1 MLKNYQIKTLLV
13 VCLMAIFGGVSA
25 WGAEYTYTFTAKPA
39 GLTTGKTSYNLTL
52 GDVDWTLSSSAAIK
66 NFGYDA
72 TKGVQIGSSSNPSK
86 DFTFSTTGI
95 TGKIT
100 SITVKASTAKSATA
114 TLTVKV
120 NGTQYGETKSLTT
133 TATDYTFTG
142 AETGTIEI
150 SYSQPT
156 TTKALYIKT
165 ITVTYETVETGKD
178 AAGITFGSAVGQTP
192 TFVTTL
198 AKGFTAP
205 SLTNPNSLA
214 IASYTSSNESV
225 ATVAA
230 DGTVTLLANGTTT
243 ITAHTDGDDTHDA
256 GDAKY
261 TLKVLEGI
269 NGLEGLYADGVITT
283 TEKEYLLT
291 LTDAV
296 VTYNNGKNTYL
307 QDANRGMMI
316 YSTTDKPT
324 VGKKIS
330 GDVIV
335 KAKAYNGLYELT
347 AFDASAA
354 TLTDASA
361 AELLPA
367 VATIADLLASPKSY
381 ESKYI
386 KIVDATVK
394 SAFTGTEKN
403 SVIYQND
410 AETNT
415 ITMRDGNSTAK
426 LTSKV
431 GDIVTVTGFPSVYT
445 TNQSTTQQFTVWNQK
460 DIVSAIK
467 YFEYSATSCE
477 AKIGVSNTFPALNN
491 DYEESPIFS
500 SSNTAVATIDAA
512 GTVTLVAAGTTT
524 ITATLDTANKSA
536 SYLLTVSELQSY
548 AYTRVNDAS
557 EIVDGGKYILVAE
570 PITVD
575 DVETVLALTAPTGTN
590 KYFASL
596 AVPSDVYYYG
606 PSDVAEKPYELTL
619 ESTGTDGRFFVKYND
634 VYLQGSSSSSDVTF
648 KDAKPETTNTNAI
661 WAVEINDAQCDL
673 TCVGAN
679 RVLGVNKSTDD
690 KRFALYKSDFTN
702 LAVAHLYRRYNKTS
716 EGSVAIA
723 TTEGYGTLYSDK
735 AVVMPEGLTATTV
748 KAAAYGQLTMD
759 WEYAAG
765 NTVPAGTGLLVKGE
779 NGTTYDFIT
788 TDNTVTLTTANLL
801 SGSVAEAETTGAAG
815 SKFYKLTY
823 SEVAGEQVLGFFW
836 GAAEGAAFTNAAG
849 KAYLVIPAG
858 SEANGFRLDGSAITG
873 INNVELDSA
882 ADKIYTIS
890 GVAVSAKKGNLP
902 AGLYIINGKK
912 QIVK

>member
-1 MLKNYQIKTLLV
+1 MLKNYHFKTLLV
-13 VCLMAIFGGVSA
+13 VCLMTIFGGMSA
-25 WGAEYTYTFTAKPA
+25 WAQTTVTQNSFSAVEGNVDNDTNVSYKTAKGGGTSNPA
-39 GLTTGKTSYNLTL
+39 INSNVIRLYQISSGKTYGGTITISVADGYE
-52 GDVDWTLSSSAAIK
+52 LSE
-66 NFGYDA
+66 
-72 TKGVQIGSSSNPSK
+72 VVIGSSMATKIAYTLDNAAATELSASEDLPAN
-86 DFTFSTTGI
+86 
-95 TGKIT
+95 GKYT
-100 SITVKASTAKSATA
+100 KSDLANQSITFYCM
-114 TLTVKV
+114 
-120 NGTQYGETKSLTT
+120 G
-133 TATDYTFTG
+133 
-142 AETGTIEI
+142 
-150 SYSQPT
+150 T
-156 TTKALYIKT
+156 TTKSRLYVNYLS
-165 ITVTYETVETGKD
+165 VTYKSKVASGKEP
-178 AAGITFGSAVGQTP
+178 AGITFGET
-192 TFVTTL
+192 TTYVTTL
-198 AKGFTAP
+198 AKNFTAP
-205 SLTNPNSLA
+205 TLTNPNSLA
-214 IASYTSSNESV
+214 IEYTSSNKDV
-225 ATVAA
+225 ATVGT
-230 DGTVTLLANGTTT
+230 DGTITLQGNGTTT
-243 ITAHTDGDDTHDA
+243 ITAHTEGDANHEA
-256 GDAKY
+256 GNAKY
-261 TLKVLEGI
+261 TIKVLAAI
-269 NGLEGLYADGVITT
+269 NGLEGLYAAGVITT
-283 TEKEYLLT
+283 DEQEYLLT

-296 VTYNNGKNTYL
+296 VTYNNGNNTYI
-307 QDANRGMMI
+307 QDANRGMLI
-316 YSTTDKPT
+316 YSSTDKPT

-330 GDVIV
+330 GEVIV

-354 TLTDASA
+354 TLTDAST
-361 AELLPA
+361 AERQPA
-367 VATIADLLASPKSY
+367 VATIAEILASPKSY

-431 GDIVTVTGFPSVYT
+431 GDIVTVTGFPAVF
-445 TNQSTTQQFTVWNQK
+445 TNTKGTTQQFTVWSQD
-460 DIVSAIK
+460 DIVSAVK
-467 YFEYSATSCE
+467 YFEYSATNCE
-477 AKIGVSNTFPALNN
+477 AKIGVSNTFPALTN
-491 DYEESPIFS
+491 DYEETPTFN
-500 SSNTAVATIDAA
+500 SSNEAVATIDAA
-512 GTVTLVAAGTTT
+512 GVVTLVAAGTTT
-524 ITATLDTANKSA
+524 ITATLDTAGKSA
-536 SYLLTVSELQSY
+536 SYVLTVSELQSY

-575 DVETVLALTAPTGTN
+575 NVETVLALTAPTGTN
-590 KYFASL
+590 KFFASL

-606 PSDVAEKPYELTL
+606 PSDVAGKPYELTL
-619 ESTGTDGRFFVKYND
+619 ESTGTDGRFFVKCND
-634 VYLQGSSSSSDVTF
+634 VYLQGSSNSSDVTF

-702 LAVAHLYRRYNKTS
+702 LAVAHLYRRYNKTG

-765 NTVPAGTGLLVKGE
+765 NTVPAGTGLLVKGA

-788 TDNTVTLTTANLL
+788 TDNAVTLTTANLL
-801 SGSVAEAETTGAAG
+801 SGSATDATTTGAAD

-823 SEVAGEQVLGFFW
+823 SEVNGEQVLGFFW
-836 GAAEGAAFTNAAG
+836 GAENGTAFTNEAG

-873 INNVELDSA
+873 INNVALDRA

-890 GVAVSAKKGNLP
+890 GVAVSAQQGQLP
-902 AGLYIINGKK
+902 AGLYIVNGQK

>member
-52 GDVDWTLSSSAAIK
+52 GDVDWTLSSSAAIN

-150 SYSQPT
+150 SYAQT
-156 TTKALYIKT
+156 TSKALYIKA
-165 ITVTYETVETGKD
+165 ITVTYETVDTGKE

-192 TFVTTL
+192 TFATTL

-243 ITAHTDGDDTHDA
+243 ITAHTDGDATHDA

-269 NGLEGLYADGVITT
+269 NGLEGLYADGVITST
-283 TEKEYLLT
+283 DKEYLLT

-307 QDANRGMMI
+307 QDANRGMLI
-316 YSTTDKPT
+316 FSDTDKPA
-324 VGKKIS
+324 VGKKIN

-335 KAKAYNGLYELT
+335 KTHLYNNLYQLT
-347 AFDASAA
+347 EFDYSAA

-361 AELLPA
+361 EELQPA
-367 VATIADLLASPKSY
+367 VATIAQILAAPKSY

-394 SAFTGTEKN
+394 SAFSSRN
-403 SVIYQND
+403 SVIYQDD

-415 ITMRDGNSTAK
+415 ITMRDGNSSGP

-431 GDIVTVTGFPSVYT
+431 GDIVTVTGFPTVFG
-445 TNQSTTQQFTVWNQK
+445 TTQQITVWSQD
-460 DIVSAIK
+460 DIVSAVK

-477 AKIGVSNTFPALNN
+477 AKIGVANTFPALTN
-491 DYEESPIFS
+491 DYEETPTFS
-500 SSNTAVATIDAA
+500 SSNEAVATIDAA
-512 GTVTLVAAGTTT
+512 GAVTLVATGTTT
-524 ITATLDTANKSA
+524 ITATLATAGKSA
-536 SYLLTVSELQSY
+536 SYVLTVSELQSY

-570 PITVD
+570 PITVY

-702 LAVAHLYRRYNKTS
+702 LAVAHLYRRYNKTGD
-716 EGSVAIA
+716 GSVTIA
-723 TTEGYGTLYSDK
+723 TTEGFGTLYSDK
-735 AVVMPEGLTATTV
+735 AVVIPEGLTATTV
-748 KAAAYGQLTMD
+748 KAAADDQLTMD
-759 WEYAAG
+759 WKYAAG
-765 NTVPAGTGLLVKGE
+765 NTVPANTGLLVKGE

-788 TDNTVTLTTANLL
+788 TDNAVTLSTTNLL
-801 SGSVAEAETTGAAG
+801 SGSVAEAQTTGAAG

-836 GAAEGAAFTNAAG
+836 GAPEGAAFTNAAG

-873 INNVELDSA
+873 INNVELDCA

-902 AGLYIINGKK
+902 AGLYLSLIHI
-912 QIVK
+912 

>member
-52 GDVDWTLSSSAAIK
+52 GDVDWTLSSSAAIN

-150 SYSQPT
+150 SYAQT
-156 TTKALYIKT
+156 TSKALYIKA
-165 ITVTYETVETGKD
+165 ITVTYETVDTGKE

-192 TFVTTL
+192 TFATTL

-243 ITAHTDGDDTHDA
+243 ITAHTDGDATHDA

-269 NGLEGLYADGVITT
+269 NGLEGLYADGVITST
-283 TEKEYLLT
+283 DKEYLLT

-307 QDANRGMMI
+307 QDANRGMLI
-316 YSTTDKPT
+316 FSDTDKPA
-324 VGKKIS
+324 VGKKIN

-335 KAKAYNGLYELT
+335 KTHLYNNLYQLT
-347 AFDASAA
+347 EFDYSAA

-361 AELLPA
+361 EELQPA
-367 VATIADLLASPKSY
+367 VATIAQILAAPKSY

-394 SAFTGTEKN
+394 SAFSSRN
-403 SVIYQND
+403 SVIYQDD

-415 ITMRDGNSTAK
+415 ITMRDGNSSGP

-431 GDIVTVTGFPSVYT
+431 GDIVTVTGFPTVFG
-445 TNQSTTQQFTVWNQK
+445 TTQQITVWSQD
-460 DIVSAIK
+460 DIVSAVK

-477 AKIGVSNTFPALNN
+477 AKIGVANTFPALTN
-491 DYEESPIFS
+491 DYEETPTFS
-500 SSNTAVATIDAA
+500 SSNEAVATIDAA
-512 GTVTLVAAGTTT
+512 GAVTLVATGTTT
-524 ITATLDTANKSA
+524 ITATLATAGKSA
-536 SYLLTVSELQSY
+536 SYVLTVSELQSY

-570 PITVD
+570 PITVY

-702 LAVAHLYRRYNKTS
+702 LAVAHLYRRYNKTGD
-716 EGSVAIA
+716 GSVTIA
-723 TTEGYGTLYSDK
+723 TTEGFGTLYSDK
-735 AVVMPEGLTATTV
+735 AVVIPEGLTATTV
-748 KAAAYGQLTMD
+748 KAAADDQLTMD
-759 WEYAAG
+759 WKYAAG
-765 NTVPAGTGLLVKGE
+765 NTVPANTGLLVKGE

-788 TDNTVTLTTANLL
+788 TDNAVTLSTTNLL
-801 SGSVAEAETTGAAG
+801 SGSVAEAQTTGAAG

-836 GAAEGAAFTNAAG
+836 GAPEGAAFTNAAG

-873 INNVELDSA
+873 INNVELDCA

-902 AGLYIINGKK
+902 AGLYIVNGKK

>member
-52 GDVDWTLSSSAAIK
+52 GDVDWTLSSSAAIN

-150 SYSQPT
+150 SYAQT
-156 TTKALYIKT
+156 TSKALYIKA
-165 ITVTYETVETGKD
+165 ITVTYETVDTGKE

-192 TFVTTL
+192 TFATTL

-243 ITAHTDGDDTHDA
+243 ITAHTDGDATHDA

-269 NGLEGLYADGVITT
+269 NGLEGLYADGVITST
-283 TEKEYLLT
+283 DKEYLLT

-307 QDANRGMMI
+307 QDANRGMLI
-316 YSTTDKPT
+316 FSDTDKPA
-324 VGKKIS
+324 VGKKIN

-335 KAKAYNGLYELT
+335 KTHLYNNLYQLT
-347 AFDASAA
+347 EFDYSAA

-361 AELLPA
+361 EELQPA
-367 VATIADLLASPKSY
+367 VATIAQILAAPKSY

-394 SAFTGTEKN
+394 SAFSSRN
-403 SVIYQND
+403 SVIYQDD

-415 ITMRDGNSTAK
+415 ITMRDGNSSGP

-431 GDIVTVTGFPSVYT
+431 GDIVTVTGFPTVFG
-445 TNQSTTQQFTVWNQK
+445 TTQQITVWSQD
-460 DIVSAIK
+460 DIVSAVK

-477 AKIGVSNTFPALNN
+477 AKIGVANTFPALTN
-491 DYEESPIFS
+491 DYEETPTFS
-500 SSNTAVATIDAA
+500 SSNEAVATIDAA
-512 GTVTLVAAGTTT
+512 GAVTLVATGTTT
-524 ITATLDTANKSA
+524 ITATLATAGKSA
-536 SYLLTVSELQSY
+536 SYVLTVSELQSY

-570 PITVD
+570 PITVY

-702 LAVAHLYRRYNKTS
+702 LAVAHLYRRYNKTGD
-716 EGSVAIA
+716 GSVTIA
-723 TTEGYGTLYSDK
+723 TTEGFGTLYSDK
-735 AVVMPEGLTATTV
+735 AVVIPEGLTATTV
-748 KAAAYGQLTMD
+748 KAAADDQLTMD
-759 WEYAAG
+759 WKYAAG
-765 NTVPAGTGLLVKGE
+765 NTVPANTGLLVKGE

-788 TDNTVTLTTANLL
+788 TDNAVTLSTTNLL
-801 SGSVAEAETTGAAG
+801 SGSVAEAQTTGAAG

-823 SEVAGEQVLGFFW
+823 SEVAGEQVL
-836 GAAEGAAFTNAAG
+836 ARRC
-849 KAYLVIPAG
+849 
-858 SEANGFRLDGSAITG
+858 RLHQRRRQS
-873 INNVELDSA
+873 LSRHPRR
-882 ADKIYTIS
+882 
-890 GVAVSAKKGNLP
+890 L
-902 AGLYIINGKK
+902 
-912 QIVK
+912 

>member
-1 MLKNYQIKTLLV
+1 MLKNYHFKTLLV
-13 VCLMAIFGGVSA
+13 VCLMTIFGGMSA
-25 WGAEYTYTFTAKPA
+25 WGATNTYTYTFTKSP
-39 GLTTGKTSYNLTL
+39 GLTTGQTSYNLTL
-52 GDVDWTLSSSAAIK
+52 EGVDWTLSSSAAI
-66 NFGYDA
+66 NSFSFDTNNNRGF
-72 TKGVQIGSSSNPSK
+72 QIGSSKKPSK

-95 TGKIT
+95 AGKIT
-100 SITVKASTAKSATA
+100 SITVNASTASSASA

-142 AETGTIEI
+142 GETGKIKI
-150 SYSQPT
+150 SYAQSTQ
-156 TTKALYIKT
+156 KALYIKS
-165 ITVTYETVETGKD
+165 ITVEYETVDTGKD
-178 AAGITFGSAVGQTP
+178 PAGITFGATVGETP
-192 TFVTTL
+192 SYVTTL
-198 AKGFTAP
+198 AKDFTAP
-205 SLTNPNSLA
+205 TLKNPNSLV
-214 IASYTSSNESV
+214 IASYSSSNESV
-225 ATVAA
+225 ATVAT

-243 ITAHTDGDDTHDA
+243 ITAHTNGDETHDP
-256 GDAKY
+256 GNAKY
-261 TLKVLEGI
+261 TIKVLAAI

-283 TEKEYLLT
+283 TEQEYLLT

-296 VTYNNGKNTYL
+296 VTYNNGNNTYI
-307 QDANRGMMI
+307 QDADRGMLI
-316 YSTTDKPT
+316 YSATDKPI

-335 KAKAYNGLYELT
+335 KAKAYNNLYELT

-361 AELLPA
+361 AELQPA
-367 VATIADLLASPKSY
+367 VATIADILRNSKSY

-394 SAFTGTEKN
+394 SAFSSKN
-403 SVIYQND
+403 SVIYQGV
-410 AETNT
+410 ETNA
-415 ITMRDGNSTAK
+415 ITMRDGNSAAT
-426 LTSKV
+426 LDSKV
-431 GDIVTVTGFPSVYT
+431 GDIITVTGFPAVY
-445 TNQSTTQQFTVWNQK
+445 NSTQQFTVWSQE

-467 YFEYSATSCE
+467 YFEYSAASFE
-477 AKIGVSNTFPALNN
+477 AKIGVDNTFPELTN
-491 DYEESPIFS
+491 DYDKTPTYS
-500 SSNTAVATIDAA
+500 SSNPAVATINAA
-512 GTVTLVAAGTTT
+512 GEVTLVAAGTTI
-524 ITATLDTANKSA
+524 ITAKLATADKST

-575 DVETVLALTAPTGTN
+575 NVETVLALTAPTGTN
-590 KYFASL
+590 KFFASL

-606 PSDVAEKPYELTL
+606 PSDVAGKPYELTL
-619 ESTGTDGRFFVKYND
+619 ESTGADGRFFVKYND
-634 VYLQGSSSSSDVTF
+634 VYLQGSSTSSDVTF

-661 WAVEINDAQCDL
+661 WTVEINDAQCDL
-673 TCVGAN
+673 TCVGAK

-702 LAVAHLYRRYNKTS
+702 LAVAHLYRRYNKTG

-723 TTEGYGTLYSDK
+723 TTEGFGTRYSDK
-735 AVVMPEGLTATTV
+735 AVVIPEGLTATTV
-748 KAAAYGQLTMD
+748 KAAADGQLTMD

-788 TDNTVTLTTANLL
+788 TDNAVALSTANLL
-801 SGSVAEAETTGAAG
+801 SGSTNAATTTGAAG

-823 SEVAGEQVLGFFW
+823 SVVNSEQVLGFFW
-836 GAAEGAAFTNAAG
+836 GAADGAAFTNEAG

-873 INNVELDSA
+873 INNVELDRA

-902 AGLYIINGKK
+902 AGLYIVNGKK

>member
-1 MLKNYQIKTLLV
+1 
-13 VCLMAIFGGVSA
+13 MAI
-25 WGAEYTYTFTAKPA
+25 
-39 GLTTGKTSYNLTL
+39 
-52 GDVDWTLSSSAAIK
+52 
-66 NFGYDA
+66 
-72 TKGVQIGSSSNPSK
+72 
-86 DFTFSTTGI
+86 
-95 TGKIT
+95 
-100 SITVKASTAKSATA
+100 
-114 TLTVKV
+114 
-120 NGTQYGETKSLTT
+120 
-133 TATDYTFTG
+133 
-142 AETGTIEI
+142 
-150 SYSQPT
+150 
-156 TTKALYIKT
+156 AL
-165 ITVTYETVETGKD
+165 
-178 AAGITFGSAVGQTP
+178 
-192 TFVTTL
+192 
-198 AKGFTAP
+198 
-205 SLTNPNSLA
+205 
-214 IASYTSSNESV
+214 YTSSNESV
-225 ATVAA
+225 ATVAT

-243 ITAHTDGDDTHDA
+243 ITAHTDGDATHDA

-283 TEKEYLLT
+283 TEKEYMLT

-316 YSTTDKPT
+316 FSTTDKPT

-330 GDVIV
+330 GEVVV
-335 KAKAYNGLYELT
+335 KAIAYSGLYELT

-361 AELLPA
+361 AELQPA
-367 VATIADLLASPKSY
+367 VATIADILASPKSY

-394 SAFTGTEKN
+394 SAFTSKS

-415 ITMRDGNSTAK
+415 ITMRDGNSTAT
-426 LTSKV
+426 LTSRV
-431 GDIVTVTGFPSVYT
+431 GDIVTVTGFPAVF
-445 TNQSTTQQFTVWNQK
+445 TNNKGTTQQFTVWSQD

-467 YFEYSATSCE
+467 YFKYSAESFE
-477 AKIGVSNTFPALNN
+477 AKIGVANTFPKLTN
-491 DYEESPIFS
+491 DYDETPTYS
-500 SSNTAVATIDAA
+500 SSNPAVATINEA
-512 GTVTLVAAGTTT
+512 GEVTLVAPGTTT
-524 ITATLDTANKSA
+524 ITATLASAGETA
-536 SYLLTVSELQSY
+536 SYELTVSELQSY

-606 PSDVAEKPYELTL
+606 PSDVAGEPYELTL

-702 LAVAHLYRRYNKTS
+702 LAVAHLYRRYNKTG
-716 EGSVAIA
+716 EGSVTIA
-723 TTEGYGTLYSDK
+723 TTEGFGTLYSDK
-735 AVVMPEGLTATTV
+735 AVVIPEGLTATTV
-748 KAAAYGQLTMD
+748 KAAADGQLTMD

-788 TDNTVTLTTANLL
+788 TDNAVALSTANLL
-801 SGSVAEAETTGAAG
+801 SGSATDATTTGAAD

-823 SEVAGEQVLGFFW
+823 SEVNGEQVLGFFW
-836 GAAEGAAFTNAAG
+836 GAENGTAFTNEAG

-858 SEANGFRLDGSAITG
+858 SAANGFRLDGSAITG
-873 INNVELDSA
+873 INNVALDRA

-890 GVAVSAKKGNLP
+890 GVAVSAQQGKLP
-902 AGLYIINGKK
+902 AGLYIVNGQK

>member
-1 MLKNYQIKTLLV
+1 MLKNYHFKTLLV
-13 VCLMAIFGGVSA
+13 VCLMTIFGGMSA
-25 WGAEYTYTFTAKPA
+25 WAQTTVTQTSFSAVDGNVDDDANVSYTTAQGGAQTAPA
-39 GLTTGKTSYNLTL
+39 IYSNVIRLYQISSGKTYGGTITISVADGYE
-52 GDVDWTLSSSAAIK
+52 LSE
-66 NFGYDA
+66 
-72 TKGVQIGSSSNPSK
+72 VVIGSSQATK
-86 DFTFSTTGI
+86 IAYTLDDAATTELSASEDLPADGQY
-95 TGKIT
+95 TKSGLANQ
-100 SITVKASTAKSATA
+100 SITFYCMGTNKSSR
-114 TLTVKV
+114 LNV
-120 NGTQYGETKSLTT
+120 NYLS
-133 TATDYTFTG
+133 
-142 AETGTIEI
+142 
-150 SYSQPT
+150 
-156 TTKALYIKT
+156 
-165 ITVTYETVETGKD
+165 VTYKVASDKEP
-178 AAGITFGSAVGQTP
+178 AGITFSETTYKTWMSKGVLGLP
-192 TFVTTL
+192 TL
-198 AKGFTAP
+198 
-205 SLTNPNSLA
+205 SNPHGLD
-214 IASYTSSNESV
+214 IAYSSSEPSV
-225 ATVAA
+225 ATVDASSGA
-230 DGTVTLLANGTTT
+230 VTLVGAGTTH
-243 ITAHTDGDDTHDA
+243 IHAKTDENDTYAASDVS
-256 GDAKY
+256 Y
-261 TLKVLEGI
+261 TLTVLETI
-269 NGLEGLYADGVITT
+269 NGLEGLYAAGVITAD
-283 TEKEYLLT
+283 TEQEYLLT

-296 VTYNNGKNTYL
+296 VTYNNGKNTYI
-307 QDANRGMMI
+307 QDANRGMLI
-316 YSTTDKPT
+316 YSATDHPDL
-324 VGKKIS
+324 GKKIS

-367 VATIADLLASPKSY
+367 VATIADILASPKSY

-431 GDIVTVTGFPSVYT
+431 GDIVTVTGFPAVF
-445 TNQSTTQQFTVWNQK
+445 TNTKGTTQQFTVWSQD
-460 DIVSAIK
+460 DIVSAVK

-477 AKIGVSNTFPALNN
+477 AKIGVSNTFPALTN
-491 DYEESPIFS
+491 DYEEAPTFN
-500 SSNTAVATIDAA
+500 SSNEAVATIDAA
-512 GTVTLVAAGTTT
+512 GVVTLVAAGSTT
-524 ITATLDTANKSA
+524 ITATLATAGKSA
-536 SYLLTVSELQSY
+536 SYVLTVSELQSY

-590 KYFASL
+590 KFFASL

-606 PSDVAEKPYELTL
+606 PSDVAGKPYELTL
-619 ESTGTDGRFFVKYND
+619 ESTGTEGRFFVKCND
-634 VYLQGSSSSSDVTF
+634 VYLQGSSSAANFTF
-648 KDAKPETTNTNAI
+648 LDAKPETTKTNAI
-661 WAVEINDAQCDL
+661 WTVEINDAKCDL
-673 TCVGAN
+673 TCVGAEK
-679 RVLGVNKSTDD
+679 VLGVNKSTDD
-690 KRFALYKSDFTN
+690 KRFALYVPTYTG
-702 LAVAHLYRRYNKTS
+702 LAVAHLYRRYNKTG

-723 TTEGYGTLYSDK
+723 TTEGFGTLYSDK
-735 AVVMPEGLTATTV
+735 AVVIPEGLTATTV
-748 KAAAYGQLTMD
+748 KEAADGQLTMD

-788 TDNTVTLTTANLL
+788 TDNAVELSTANLL
-801 SGSVAEAETTGAAG
+801 SGSATDATTVGDAG

-823 SEVAGEQVLGFFW
+823 SKVNSEQVLGFFW
-836 GAAEGAAFTNAAG
+836 GAADGAAFTNEAG

-873 INNVELDSA
+873 INNVALDRA

-890 GVAVSAKKGNLP
+890 GVAVSAQQGKLP
-902 AGLYIINGKK
+902 AGLYIVNGQK